1 MNSTSATPDGSS
13 ARLLDAADR
22 ALMAVETVVAGIAG
36 LVILVLM
43 FVGVVEILSRSLFN
57 APIYG
62 HLDVVELTMISYT
75 VLCVSYCWRKAA
87 HVRMDL
93 LLRRFSGRAR
103 WSTELVTTALALVFV
118 SLVLPGTWQYFHNA
132 WEIGDSAMNTGL
144 PTWPSKLAVP
154 VGLGILW
161 LRLAL
166 EMLAYLRL
174 IADPL
179 AIPVAIPAP
188 PDPTKD
194 AVD

>member
-1 MNSTSATPDGSS
+1 MNSTSATPDGSG

-22 ALMAVETVVAGIAG
+22 ALMAIETFLAGLAG

-43 FVGVVEILSRSLFN
+43 FVGVIEILSRSLFN